1 MNKIEA
7 RKKALDI
14 RKELDSNTISNKIV
28 EEIIKSN
35 ILDSYNHIGIYYPIG
50 NEINIIGLLDYYKDK
65 NFYLPIT
72 RDEIHFIKYQTN
84 DKLVKAKF
92 NTYEPIGEIVN
103 RSNIECFIIPC
114 VAISADNKRLGYGKG
129 YYDRYLSNYK
139 GITIGVAYD
148 FQEVDKIDVK
158 KTDVK
163 LNYIIK
169 GELK

>member
-28 EEIIKSN
+28 DEIIKSN

-103 RSNIECFIIPC
+103 RSNIGCFIIPC

-129 YYDRYLSNYK
+129 YYDRYLSNYDGLK
-139 GITIGVAYD
+139 IGVCYKELTNID
-148 FQEVDKIDVK
+148 IIMDEHDIKLDKVFK
-158 KTDVK
+158 W
-163 LNYIIK
+163 
-169 GELK
+169 

>member
-114 VAISADNKRLGYGKG
+114 VAISANNKRLGYGKG
-129 YYDRYLSNYK
+129 YYDRYLSNYDGLK
-139 GITIGVAYD
+139 IGVCYKELTNID
-148 FQEVDKIDVK
+148 IIMDEHDIKLDKVFK
-158 KTDVK
+158 W
-163 LNYIIK
+163 
-169 GELK
+169 